1 MYRRAA
7 FTLKSRLRQ
16 IHTSSLLRQQST
28 YASRAI
34 IVSSVVISGAL
45 IWRSN
50 KEIIHNDSE
59 WSGPSQTP
67 SKVTRGSDIKN
78 SEVLQSVVWG
88 SNKSKTLLLDKEDPD
103 SIRTPAIAEWLE
115 DVALRDLVLHKSH
128 AACVDARGDVYQ
140 WGAGHF
146 DSVEHDSPA
155 LTLRNKNIVQLQL
168 TESKLYALSAS
179 GKIYAMESYASKQS
193 LPTGSLKPSS
203 YPLWSMGWL
212 WGKEEEAVDFVEI
225 KPQQQ
230 LKRRETF
237 VSISAGNDHLL
248 ALTNSGRAFAHPVN
262 SNANIYGQ
270 LGFRKIE
277 VPDPGHPFGHSFL
290 PVQLVPK
297 PLSGIPSKEHY
308 AWKDNDT
315 IRFCPTIYE
324 IPSLRDIPVSQVA
337 AGGRNSFIR
346 TTTGNVL
353 GWGANEYGQIGLGGS
368 VTVPAITVPTEVI
381 PWRMSHQAHS
391 KCVDISAGGDLT
403 CFQVEYSDEGKADIY
418 MCGNG
423 QWGGLGNN
431 LFSNAQGTP
440 VRSKNIGNLS
450 EYSDAT
456 QSIVPIVPR
465 SVSVSQTGHV
475 LLTLDTTNGGRAGC
489 DLLAWGK
496 NQDFELGNGKKSSV
510 PVPTTINMGDER
522 TILRKRKGAKVTDLK
537 GRLWSR
543 KAEVEQTAVA
553 GYNSSVVYWKIRQ
566 L

>member
-7 FTLKSRLRQ
+7 STLKSRLRH
-16 IHTSSLLRQQST
+16 IHTSSPLRQQPP
-28 YASRAI
+28 YASPAI
-34 IVSSVVISGAL
+34 VVSAVVISGAL

-50 KEIIHNDSE
+50 REIIHNDSE
-59 WSGPSQTP
+59 WPGPSQTP
-67 SKVTRGSDIKN
+67 SKVTRDSDVKD
-78 SEVLQSVVWG
+78 SEALQSVVWG

-115 DVALRDLVLHKSH
+115 DVALRDLVLHKEH

-140 WGAGHF
+140 WGVGHF
-146 DSVEHDSPA
+146 GSAESDSPA

-179 GKIYAMESYASKQS
+179 GKIYAMEASASRQS
-193 LPTGSLKPSS
+193 LPAGSPTQS
-203 YPLWSMGWL
+203 PWWSMGWL
-212 WGKEEEAVDFVEI
+212 WGKEETVDFVEI

-230 LKRRETF
+230 LKRRESF
-237 VSISAGNDHLL
+237 VSMSAGNDHLL
-248 ALTNSGRAFAHPVN
+248 ASTNTGRTFSHPVN

-277 VPDPGHPFGHSFL
+277 VPNPSHPFGYSLL

-297 PLSGIPSKEHY
+297 SLSGIRSGQEHE

-324 IPSLRDIPVSQVA
+324 IPSLQGVPVSQVA

-346 TTTGNVL
+346 TTTGRVL
-353 GWGANEYGQIGLGGS
+353 GWGANEYGQIGLGGT
-368 VTVPAITVPTEVI
+368 VTVPTITVPTEVI

-403 CFQVEYSDEGKADIY
+403 SFKVEYPDEGKADIY

-440 VRSKNIGNLS
+440 VRAKNIGNLS

-456 QSIVPIVPR
+456 RSIVPIVPR

-475 LLTLDTTNGGRAGC
+475 LLTLDTTDGGRAGC

-496 NQDFELGNGKKSSV
+496 NQDSELGNGKKSSV
-510 PVPTTINMGDER
+510 PVPTTVNMGDER
-522 TILRKRKGAKVTDLK
+522 TILRKRAGAKVTDLQ

-543 KAEVEQTAVA
+543 KVEVEQAAVA
-553 GYNSSVVYWKIRQ
+553 GYNNSVVYWKIRK

>member
-1 MYRRAA
+1 MYRQAA
-7 FTLKSRLRQ
+7 STLKSRLRH
-16 IHTSSLLRQQST
+16 IHTLSPLRQQHAT
-28 YASRAI
+28 YASPTFILSA
-34 IVSSVVISGAL
+34 VVISGAL

-50 KEIIHNDSE
+50 REIIHNDSE
-59 WSGPSQTP
+59 WPGPSQPP
-67 SKVTRGSDIKN
+67 SKVTRDSNVKN
-78 SEVLQSVVWG
+78 SEALQSLVWG
-88 SNKSKTLLLDKEDPD
+88 SNKSKTLLLDREEPD

-115 DVALRDLVLHKSH
+115 GVALRDLVLHKDH

-140 WGAGHF
+140 WGAVHF
-146 DSVEHDSPA
+146 GYAENDSPA

-179 GKIYAMESYASKQS
+179 GQIYAIEASASRQS
-193 LPTGSLKPSS
+193 LPARSPPQS
-203 YPLWSMGWL
+203 PWWSMGWL
-212 WGKEEEAVDFVEI
+212 WGKEETVDFVEI
-225 KPQQQ
+225 KPQQE
-230 LKRRETF
+230 LKRRESF
-237 VSISAGNDHLL
+237 VSMSAGNDHLL
-248 ALTNSGRAFAHPVN
+248 ALTNTGRAFSHPVN

-270 LGFRKIE
+270 LGFRKIA
-277 VPDPGHPFGHSFL
+277 VPNPSHPFGHSAL

-297 PLSGIPSKEHY
+297 SISGIRSGQEHE

-324 IPSLRDIPVSQVA
+324 IPSLQGVPVSQVA
-337 AGGRNSFIR
+337 GGGRNSFIR
-346 TTTGNVL
+346 TISGRVL

-368 VTVPAITVPTEVI
+368 VTAPTIMVPTEVI

-391 KCVDISAGGDLT
+391 KCADISAGGDLT
-403 CFQVEYSDEGKADIY
+403 CFKVEYQDEGKADIY

-440 VRSKNIGNLS
+440 VRAKNIGNLS

-456 QSIVPIVPR
+456 RSIVPIVPR

-475 LLTLDTTNGGRAGC
+475 LLTLDTRDGGRAGC

-496 NQDFELGNGKKSSV
+496 NQDYELGNGKKSSV
-510 PVPTTINMGDER
+510 PAPTTVSMGDER
-522 TILRKRKGAKVTDLK
+522 TILRKRTGANVTDLR
-537 GRLWSR
+537 GRSWSR
-543 KAEVEQTAVA
+543 RVEVEQTAVA
-553 GYNSSVVYWKIRQ
+553 GYNNSVVYWKIRN

>member
-1 MYRRAA
+1 MHRRAA
-7 FTLKSRLRQ
+7 FTFKSRLRQ
-16 IHTSSLLRQQST
+16 IHTSSLLRQQPR

-50 KEIIHNDSE
+50 REIIHNDSE
-59 WSGPSQTP
+59 WPGPSQTP
-67 SKVTRGSDIKN
+67 TKVTRDSDIKD
-78 SEVLQSVVWG
+78 SEALQSIVWG
-88 SNKSKTLLLDKEDPD
+88 SNQSKTLLLDREEPD

-115 DVALRDLVLHKSH
+115 GVALRDLVLHKDH

-146 DSVEHDSPA
+146 GSVEHDSPA
-155 LTLRNKNIVQLQL
+155 PTLRNKNIVQLQL

-179 GKIYAMESYASKQS
+179 GQIYVMEASASKQS
-193 LPTGSLKPSS
+193 LPAGSSTPSS

-230 LKRRETF
+230 LKRHELF

-248 ALTNSGRAFAHPVN
+248 ALTSSGRAFAHPVN
-262 SNANIYGQ
+262 CNANVYGQ

-277 VPDPGHPFGHSFL
+277 VPDPGHPFGHSVL
-290 PVQLVPK
+290 PVQLIPK
-297 PLSGIPSKEHY
+297 PLSGE

-346 TTTGNVL
+346 TTTGYIL

-368 VTVPAITVPTEVI
+368 VTVPAVTVPTEVI
-381 PWRMSHQAHS
+381 PWRMSHQTHS

-403 CFQVEYSDEGKADIY
+403 CFKVEYPEEGKADIF

-440 VRSKNIGNLS
+440 VRAKNVGNLS

-456 QSIVPIVPR
+456 QSIVPIIPR

-475 LLTLDTTNGGRAGC
+475 LLTLDTSDGGRAGC

-496 NQDFELGNGKKSSV
+496 NQDSELGNGKKSSV
-510 PVPTTINMGDER
+510 PVPTTIQMGDER
-522 TILRKRKGAKVTDLK
+522 AILRKRKGVKVTDLK
-537 GRLWSR
+537 GQLWSR

-553 GYNSSVVYWKIRQ
+553 GYNNSVVYWKIRQ